1 MTKKVENK
9 RVHEVIETPVND
21 VKMTSFLTN
30 VTYLNTA
37 DADTEKANVKS
48 LSKCND
54 IVQDF
59 KGWNAQ
65 NLSTKYQKLCNDS
78 GIFFKAKKGICLHE
92 KSGVK
97 LGKTA
102 STVVSACKRFI
113 NDNQVI
119 DDKTTYSSIKEH
131 FKKKQPKLS
140 DVRKAQNKRVLA
152 LSDKL
157 ITKML
162 KLFDDNQ
169 KSQNTVNKVIQTTVT
184 KNKKVKGKMAGAT
197 A

>member
-9 RVHEVIETPVND
+9 RVHEVVETPVND

-37 DADTEKANVKS
+37 DADTEKASVKA

-59 KGWNAQ
+59 NGWNAQ
-65 NLSTKYQKLCNDS
+65 ELDTKYQKLCNDS

-113 NDNQVI
+113 NDKQVI
-119 DDKTTYSSIKEH
+119 DNKTTYSSIKEH

-140 DVRKAQNKRVLA
+140 EVRKAQNKRVLA
-152 LSDKL
+152 MSDSL

-162 KLFDDNQ
+162 KLYDDNQ
-169 KSQNTVNKVIQTTVT
+169 KSQNTVDNVIKTKVT

>member
-9 RVHEVIETPVND
+9 RVHEEVKTPVND

-37 DADTEKANVKS
+37 DADTEKANVKA

-59 KGWNAQ
+59 NGWNAQ
-65 NLSTKYQKLCNDS
+65 NLTTKDQKLCNDS

-113 NDNQVI
+113 NDKQVI

-140 DVRKAQNKRVLA
+140 EVRKAQNKRVLA
-152 LSDKL
+152 MSDSL

-162 KLFDDNQ
+162 KLYDDNQ
-169 KSQNTVNKVIQTTVT
+169 KSQNTVDNVIQTKVT

>member
-9 RVHEVIETPVND
+9 RVHEEVITPVNEQ
-21 VKMTSFLTN
+21 KITSFLTN
-30 VTYLNTA
+30 VNYLNTA
-37 DADTEKANVKS
+37 DADTEKASVKA

-59 KGWNAQ
+59 NGWNAQ
-65 NLSTKYQKLCNDS
+65 NLTTKYQKLCNDS

-102 STVVSACKRFI
+102 GTVVSACKRFI
-113 NDNQVI
+113 NDKQII
-119 DDKTTYSSIKEH
+119 DAKTTYSSIKEH

-162 KLFDDNQ
+162 KLYDDNQ
-169 KSQNTVNKVIQTTVT
+169 KSQNTVDNVIQTKVT
-184 KNKKVKGKMAGAT
+184 KNKKVKGKMAGAIV
-197 A
+197 

>member
-9 RVHEVIETPVND
+9 RVREEVITPVNEQ
-21 VKMTSFLTN
+21 KITSFLTN
-30 VTYLNTA
+30 VNYLNTA
-37 DADTEKANVKS
+37 DADTEKASVKA

-59 KGWNAQ
+59 NGWNAQ
-65 NLSTKYQKLCNDS
+65 ELDTKYQKLCNDS
-78 GIFFKAKKGICLHE
+78 SIFFKAKKGICLHE

-102 STVVSACKRFI
+102 GTVVSACKRFI
-113 NDNQVI
+113 NDKQII

-162 KLFDDNQ
+162 KLYDDNQ
-169 KSQNTVNKVIQTTVT
+169 KSQNTVDNVIQTKVT
-184 KNKKVKGKMAGAT
+184 KNKKVKGKMAGAIV
-197 A
+197 